1 MSHNHSAHGTT
12 EKNITISIFLN
23 AIIVAGELTSGILSN
38 SLALIS
44 DALHNFSDL
53 ISLVLSLV
61 AAKMKS
67 WKANSRKSYG
77 YIRAEIIVAFIN
89 SSTLLVIG
97 VYIVYEAVG
106 RLAAPEPVIGKWL
119 IIVAGISFVANALST
134 YLLHKNSKEDL
145 NAKSAYLHL
154 FYDAVNSLFVVIAG
168 ILIYF
173 YQWYILDPIFS
184 IVIGLFIIKS
194 AWDIILETV
203 NILSEGTPKEIDLEE
218 VQKFIEAVPEIKDV
232 HHLHIWTLASNF
244 YALSA
249 HVVIK
254 DQMLSSG
261 YLIIDKLEKELES
274 RFGINHPTFQLEAD
288 LTNEQSKTVKISEE
302 VKKK

>member
-12 EKNITISIFLN
+12 QRNITISIFLN
-23 AIIVAGELTSGILSN
+23 AIIVAGELTAGILSN

-53 ISLVLSLV
+53 ISLILSLV
-61 AAKMKS
+61 AAKMKF
-67 WKANSRKSYG
+67 WKASPQKSFG
-77 YIRAEIIVAFIN
+77 YLRAEIIVAFIN

-97 VYIVYEAVG
+97 VYIIYEAVG
-106 RLAAPEPVIGKWL
+106 RLVNPEPVVGKWL
-119 IIVAGISFVANALST
+119 IIVAGISFIANALST

-154 FYDAVNSLFVVIAG
+154 FYDALNSLFVVIAG
-168 ILIYF
+168 ILIYYF
-173 YQWYILDPIFS
+173 NWYILDPVFS

-203 NILSEGTPKEIDLEE
+203 NILSEGTPKDIDPAE
-218 VQKFIEAVPEIKDV
+218 VQKFIESFPEVIDV
-232 HHLHIWTLASNF
+232 HHLHIWTLASKF

-254 DQMLSSG
+254 DQMLSGG

-288 LTNEQSKTVKISEE
+288 LRSEQNDVVKISESR
-302 VKKK
+302 KI